1 MSRHM
6 IAAIVLALAGV
17 ALVVTGLVDRE
28 MARAEQDVF
37 ALKYAEA
44 GRAFDAA
51 EGYVRYEEWVPWIR
65 HRVDDV
71 RTRRAALQY
80 WQHDYDRIVRGDS
93 DPLAGIPADNID
105 LQLIAANAAY
115 RKSQPGAK
123 NRASALR
130 ALDAAANAYL
140 AVLRNARGH
149 EIAAYNYEYILR
161 LRDDIDKGRH
171 AADLTDTAEDGPAGR
186 QGGPPPKDP
195 NKRDF
200 KILIPL
206 EPGEMDK
213 AVEPGKGAPIERKG

>member
-6 IAAIVLALAGV
+6 IAAIVLGAAGIG
-17 ALVVTGLVDRE
+17 LLVTGLIDRE
-28 MARAEQDVF
+28 MARAQQDVF

-44 GRAFDAA
+44 ERAFDAA
-51 EGYVRYEEWVPWIR
+51 EGYVRYEGWLPWMR
-65 HRVDDV
+65 RRVDEV

-80 WQHDYDRIVRGDS
+80 WQHEYDRIVPGES
-93 DPLAGIPADNID
+93 DPLAGIPADNVD

-115 RKSQPGAK
+115 RKSQPVAK

-149 EIAAYNYEYILR
+149 ETAAYNYEYVLR
-161 LRDDIDKGRH
+161 LRDDIDKGRR

-186 QGGPPPKDP
+186 QGGPPPQDK
-195 NKRDF
+195 NKSDF

-206 EPGEMDK
+206 EPSEMDK